1 MDKQYVI
8 LPHFECY
15 SHNISI
21 LLCIQNKGVDKTSLL
36 PYNFIK
42 RRVDNLEEE
51 NLNQTQETETD
62 KKEEKPSETPNE
74 TNLFDQIKQ
83 EYEEKIKNI
92 VIAKDKEIQRRDNVI
107 KELISGTQVEKPK
120 NDIDIIIENIKK
132 EREKQFKY

>member
-1 MDKQYVI
+1 M
-8 LPHFECY
+8 
-15 SHNISI
+15 
-21 LLCIQNKGVDKTSLL
+21 
-36 PYNFIK
+36 
-42 RRVDNLEEE
+42 EEE
-51 NLNQTQETETD
+51 NLNQMEETETD